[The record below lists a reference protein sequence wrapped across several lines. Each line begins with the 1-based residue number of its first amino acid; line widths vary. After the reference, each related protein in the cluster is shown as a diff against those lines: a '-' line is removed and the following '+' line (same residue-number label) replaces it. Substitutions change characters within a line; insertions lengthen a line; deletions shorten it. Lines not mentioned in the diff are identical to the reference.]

1 MNLKIVSRTSLFIS
15 CTCSFTSKNYFHH
28 HRISSLLN
36 SRDGSH
42 SSPLQKHRYNDVSF
56 EIGKASNSKNRLKM
70 NTSVPDG
77 SNDATL
83 SSASREHSYQS
94 SSLLS
99 SNQSSLSYHTAV
111 SRVSSIAYPLPDSKE
126 DHVVARI
133 VPNQYK
139 DYEVRKPTQFRV
151 DSSLYRSILQN
162 SKVADICKGDS
173 DNDFV
178 IQKLSTI
185 VETDMDSTTPSLSLS
200 VVIDLNVKLTNTD
213 IENNNCLN
221 EENENASNCI
231 KSINLHMNRDG
242 NESAIRT
249 LERLDISTKKKV
261 DKLFKS
267 TKKSKKKNHES
278 KQEESCHQNVSSPSN
293 HSRQDSSN
301 SNKNRNTT
309 LLYRKTN
316 DDGDCNQ
323 SMEYIIGNL
332 STLELIRNLSVSS
345 NNDENKHAK
354 CRISI
359 PSIVTTQHPQG
370 INFICN
376 PPTIVKI
383 ETPFENFSHD
393 IYVGIPITIQ
403 TTLIHSTKVI
413 VSWFADDQLVKYDS
427 LFFIPT
433 IDHVDKVVTVLLQ
446 PINSVQSPIFGEE
459 AYQFD
464 KRVQILPEMPLVS
477 PLRDKFIHARD
488 NSIKERQN
496 TLRVVTYNI
505 LADLYVS
512 RDVTTQTD
520 DQKSNNKDNMTTQF
534 PHVPNF
540 SDLRKTRRLSMI
552 ISELLTYKADI
563 VCLQEVDGGSIFS
576 SFIEPVFNVMGYD
589 GYYSNKAS
597 CQREGCFLGWSRD
610 VFETREVDLQSYS
623 IRDLFETARSAQ
635 NDSKNHISWDSIY
648 EINKLLCQHHELR
661 KVIMEKIGSIAQ
673 IATLRLKNQH
683 NTSGQAAAK
692 PNMIVVANTHL
703 FYHPLADHIRA
714 MQAYVV
720 CKKVD
725 EIRRQNSII
734 PSPFILSGDLNSD
747 PLSGAAQLLFT
758 RTLHPE
764 HHDCWKNLYDYK
776 WDCGESD
783 FMVEHGYIGNE
794 VGVTELKYEEEAF
807 DDAQEQQTKESK
819 PLPPMISLPTSF
831 PKLTSGVFPCPSF
844 TNFAVDFI
852 DCLDYVL
859 ASEASDSEPFGFKQK
874 RSAPMPAHEDIIE
887 YIAMPNEVM
896 PSDHVSVVC
905 DLQWDNK

>member
-1 MNLKIVSRTSLFIS
+1 
-15 CTCSFTSKNYFHH
+15 
-28 HRISSLLN
+28 
-36 SRDGSH
+36 
-42 SSPLQKHRYNDVSF
+42 
-56 EIGKASNSKNRLKM
+56 M
-70 NTSVPDG
+70 NTSVPGAGG
-77 SNDATL
+77 SIDATL
-83 SSASREHSYQS
+83 SSATKELSHQS
-94 SSLLS
+94 SPLLS

-111 SRVSSIAYPLPDSKE
+111 SRASSIAYPLPDSKE

-133 VPNQYK
+133 VPNQYT
-139 DYEVRKPTQFRV
+139 DYEAQKPMQFRV

-162 SKVADICKGDS
+162 SDVADICKGDS
-173 DNDFV
+173 DDDFV
-178 IQKLSTI
+178 IRKLTTI
-185 VETDMDSTTPSLSLS
+185 VETKMNSTSSSSSLS
-200 VVIDLNVKLTNTD
+200 VVLDLNVKLINID
-213 IENNNCLN
+213 NENNNCLN
-221 EENENASNCI
+221 EECENASNCT

-242 NESAIRT
+242 DESAIRT

-267 TKKSKKKNHES
+267 TKKSRKRRTKNPES
-278 KQEESCHQNVSSPSN
+278 KQEGNCDQNISSSSN

-301 SNKNRNTT
+301 SNENRNTT
-309 LLYRKTN
+309 LLYRKST
-316 DDGDCNQ
+316 DDGECNQ
-323 SMEYIIGNL
+323 SMEYIDIGGNL
-332 STLELIRNLSVSS
+332 STLQLIRNLSVSS
-345 NNDENKHAK
+345 NNDENKHSQ

-359 PSIVTTQHPQG
+359 PSIMTTQHLQG

-376 PPTIVKI
+376 PPTIIKI

-413 VSWFADDQLVKYDS
+413 VSWFANDQLVKYDS

-433 IDHVDKVVTVLLQ
+433 IYHVDKVITVLLQ
-446 PINSVQSPIFGEE
+446 PINRSNLCQSIDMASLQSPIFGEE

-464 KRVQILPEMPLVS
+464 KSVQILPEMPIVS
-477 PLRDKFIHARD
+477 PLRDEFIHARD

-512 RDVTTQTD
+512 RDVTAQID
-520 DQKSNNKDNMTTQF
+520 DQKRNNKDNAAPISTTQF

-552 ISELLTYKADI
+552 ISELLSYKADI

-576 SFIEPVFNVMGYD
+576 SFIEPVLNVMGYD

-597 CQREGCFLGWSRD
+597 CQREGCFLGWSRK

-623 IRDLFETARSAQ
+623 IRDLFETTCSAQ
-635 NDSKNHISWDSIY
+635 NDSLTNQENKSMSWDSIY
-648 EINKLLCQHHELR
+648 DINKLLCQHNELR
-661 KVIMEKIGSIAQ
+661 KVIMEKISSIAQ
-673 IATLRLKNQH
+673 IATLRLKGH
-683 NTSGQAAAK
+683 HYTSGQTAAK

-720 CKKVD
+720 CKKID

-758 RTLHPE
+758 RILHPE
-764 HHDCWKNLYDYK
+764 HHDCWKNLHDYK

-807 DDAQEQQTKESK
+807 DDSQEQQTRESK
-819 PLPPMISLPTSF
+819 PLPPMILLPTSF
-831 PKLTSGVFPCPSF
+831 PKLTSGCLIMPKF

-852 DCLDYVL
+852 DTLDYIL
-859 ASEASDSEPFGFKQK
+859 ASEASDSEPFGFKRK
-874 RSAPMPAHEDIIE
+874 RSAPMPDHEDITK